1 VSGLASFLPVPV
13 DGAKLSRHGKSRLRM
28 SPGSENVFTCQGA
41 FDKREQKTLPT
52 ARRPAALLTLSRQQ
66 DESGY
71 TKFNK

>member
-1 VSGLASFLPVPV
+1 VHFING
-13 DGAKLSRHGKSRLRM
+13 
-28 SPGSENVFTCQGA
+28 
-41 FDKREQKTLPT
+41 EQKTLPT